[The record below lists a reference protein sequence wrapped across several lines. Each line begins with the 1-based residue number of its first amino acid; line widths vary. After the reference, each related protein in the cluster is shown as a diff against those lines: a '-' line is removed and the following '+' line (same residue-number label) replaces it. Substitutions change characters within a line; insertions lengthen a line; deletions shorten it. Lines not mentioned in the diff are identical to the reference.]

1 MTNGHNQDEM
11 SRLDRIEGIIEA
23 LANRQVALEED
34 HRRLLTAQIVIGD
47 ETAKFIKETRAGM
60 TEVRAS
66 IARLAEAQAHTDERL
81 NALIDYFQRHLD
93 DHARGKS

>member
-1 MTNGHNQDEM
+1 MNDQRSQSGRNVA
-11 SRLDRIEGIIEA
+11 LDRIEGIIEA
-23 LANRQVALEED
+23 LANRQALDDD

>member
-1 MTNGHNQDEM
+1 M

-60 TEVRAS
+60 TEVSAS

-93 DHARGKS
+93 DHPRGKS

>member
-1 MTNGHNQDEM
+1 M

-23 LANRQVALEED
+23 LANRQVALEDD

-66 IARLAEAQAHTDERL
+66 IAKLAEAQAHTDERL

-93 DHARGKS
+93 DHARGKN

>member
-23 LANRQVALEED
+23 LANRQVALED
-34 HRRLLTAQIVIGD
+34 DYRRLLTAQIVIGD

-60 TEVRAS
+60 SEVRDS
-66 IARLAEAQAHTDERL
+66 IAKLAEAQAHTDERL

-93 DHARGKS
+93 DHSRGKS